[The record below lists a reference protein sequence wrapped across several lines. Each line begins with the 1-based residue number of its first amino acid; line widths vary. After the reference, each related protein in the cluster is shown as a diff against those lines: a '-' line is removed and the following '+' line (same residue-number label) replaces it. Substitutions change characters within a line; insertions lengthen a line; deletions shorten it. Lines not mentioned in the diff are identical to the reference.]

1 MHPKEPTQRV
11 SLVVKLVFVLP
22 IAAVALLMIAST
34 WSERSPEGK
43 AKTDARAAIEQC
55 WKDQE
60 SKTSEPGNSSPVV
73 STCQTLEFDFKTRF
87 SENP

>member
-1 MHPKEPTQRV
+1 MHPKEPTQGI
-11 SLVVKLVFVLP
+11 SMVVKLVFALP

-43 AKTDARAAIEQC
+43 AKTEARTAIEQC

-60 SKTSEPGNSSPVV
+60 SKTPESGSSGPAV
-73 STCQTLEFDFKTRF
+73 SACQTLEFDFKTRF